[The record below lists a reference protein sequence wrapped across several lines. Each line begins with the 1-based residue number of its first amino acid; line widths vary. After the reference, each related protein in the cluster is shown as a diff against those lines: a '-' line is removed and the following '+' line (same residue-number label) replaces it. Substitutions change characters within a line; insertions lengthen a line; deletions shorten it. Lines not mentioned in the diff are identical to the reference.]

1 MKDLRREEFET
12 LFHRKWSIP
21 ILAELKRQGGSKF
34 VTLQNRLEIGPTA
47 LRQTLEFLIAK
58 QVIVRNPGYG
68 HPMRPEYILT
78 DQGKPVAAKCRDLID
93 AVDDHKVI
101 RVLLMKWSL
110 PTLLA
115 IAGGAKRFS
124 ELRDNLQTITARALT
139 LFLKEAQAAGVVE
152 REIVDGYPPAPE
164 YRLARQVHRLVPI
177 LKALHPEG
185 GPELRRRGCPPYR

>member
-1 MKDLRREEFET
+1 VQVKDLRRDDFET

-47 LRQTLEFLIAK
+47 LRQTLDFLIEK

-78 DQGKPVAAKCRDLID
+78 EGGLPVASKCKDLID
-93 AVDDHKVI
+93 AVEDHKVI

-115 IAGGAKRFS
+115 IAGGARRFS
-124 ELRDNLQTITARALT
+124 ELRDSLQNVTARALT

-152 REIVDGYPPAPE
+152 REVVDGYPPAPQ
-164 YRLARQVHRLVPI
+164 YRLASQVHRLVPI
-177 LKALHPEG
+177 LQSLAS
-185 GPELRRRGCPPYR
+185 